1 MKLKELVVNFWEA
14 FILGKYKEEKSK
26 NLFSKKVVRHNLRYS
41 KFLITFSFAAVVLI
55 LVLLKLKGDSLEKIG
70 GLEMS
75 WYLFFVTVFVGLFFH
90 GLHVMTVIF
99 ETNYSRLLE
108 DANKKGVDN
117 SLERSND
124 MHSIFI
130 IMKYMYK
137 SLTVQTILFFVSTL
151 ILIYFY
157 LFNF

>member
-1 MKLKELVVNFWEA
+1 
-14 FILGKYKEEKSK
+14 
-26 NLFSKKVVRHNLRYS
+26 
-41 KFLITFSFAAVVLI
+41 LITFSFAAVVLI